1 MLESLR
7 RPSSERWEAVARICD
22 RSPCDT
28 FLKALGVWIF
38 GIKEGQVGFYVET
51 PEGDETHID
60 YCPFCGT
67 RLEEI
72 ESVILEKFTRP
83 RRRRRLKT
91 PEA

>member
-1 MLESLR
+1 M
-7 RPSSERWEAVARICD
+7 ARICD

-28 FLKALGVWIF
+28 FIQALGVWIF
-38 GIKEGQVGFYVET
+38 GFKDGQVGFYVET
-51 PEGDETHID
+51 SEGVEVNIE

-72 ESVILEKFTRP
+72 EAVILEKFTRP
-83 RRRRRLKT
+83 RRKRRPKT

>member
-1 MLESLR
+1 M
-7 RPSSERWEAVARICD
+7 ARICD

-28 FLKALGVWIF
+28 FILALGVWIF
-38 GIKEGQVGFYVET
+38 GIKDGEVGFYVET
-51 PEGDETHID
+51 PDGGDVNIQ

-83 RRRRRLKT
+83 RRRRRPKT